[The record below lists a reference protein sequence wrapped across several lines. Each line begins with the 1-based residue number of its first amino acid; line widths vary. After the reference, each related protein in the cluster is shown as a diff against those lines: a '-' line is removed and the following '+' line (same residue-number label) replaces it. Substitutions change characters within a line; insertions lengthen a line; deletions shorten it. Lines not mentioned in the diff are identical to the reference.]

1 MTDKK
6 PDTKSLND
14 AFRQLRG
21 ENRVDWNPS
30 TSRDPAERK
39 ADRDALNRALRRAAG
54 KDAPEPDAP
63 APFSWKSLEPD
74 EAA

>member
-6 PDTKSLND
+6 YDALND
-14 AFRQLRG
+14 AFRQLRSKG
-21 ENRVDWNPS
+21 RVDWNP
-30 TSRDPAERK
+30 TASRDPADRQ

-63 APFSWKSLEPD
+63 RPLPWKSVSD
-74 EAA
+74 GDKAA